1 MKTNN
6 LYFYRLDPSKML
18 SKLITMS
25 AQDRGEWIIRAMADL
40 INNESDDDFVKSM
53 ITEAKSYS
61 AVKREAANK
70 RWNSDARAL
79 HMQSTSNAA
88 HMQSNAPVYTCN
100 ANNNNNNNNNNK
112 KNKTKTSVERKS
124 LEEII
129 LPEWFPKD
137 SYLEFLSHRESLKK
151 PMTELAVQKMIKYL
165 DGVRSEN
172 DIVML
177 LDRAIRSQ
185 WQSVY
190 LSDDCKL
197 QTVSKQPYC

>member
-1 MKTNN
+1 MKANN

-25 AQDRGEWIIRAMADL
+25 EQDRGEWIVRAMADL
-40 INNESDDDFVKSM
+40 INNESDDPLVKSM
-53 ITEAKSYS
+53 IIEAKSYS
-61 AVKREAANK
+61 EVKREAANK
-70 RWNSDARAL
+70 RWNSNARAL
-79 HMQSTSNAA
+79 HMQSTSNAE
-88 HMQSNAPVYTCN
+88 HMQNDAPVYTCN
-100 ANNNNNNNNNNK
+100 ANNNNNNK

-124 LEEII
+124 LEEVI

-137 SYLEFLSHRESLKK
+137 SYLEFLAHRESLKK

-165 DGVRSEN
+165 DGVRGEY
-172 DIVML
+172 DIIML

>member
-18 SKLITMS
+18 SKLITMGE
-25 AQDRGEWIIRAMADL
+25 QERGGWIIRAMADL
-40 INNESDDDFVKSM
+40 ISNESDDTFVKSM

-70 RWNSDARAL
+70 RWNSNARAL
-79 HMQSTSNAA
+79 HMQSTSNAE

-100 ANNNNNNNNNNK
+100 ANNNNNNK

-165 DGVRSEN
+165 DSVRGEY